1 MKKTFLNILIVCLC
15 VLAGFLVASLI
26 GNCHRKPEVRV
37 EYKTDTIRETK
48 IDTLTFY
55 KPSVK
60 RDTVIDYVFVPSD
73 TVLEVVQ
80 RHYFEDSA
88 YDAWVSGIEPLALDS
103 VRVYPKTEFVT
114 VTNTITNTIL
124 DERWRMY
131 GFGGFSHVCER
142 FVPEVGISIS
152 SPQKWLISAKIG
164 YDTKLGTT
172 YGINIGYKIF

>member
-1 MKKTFLNILIVCLC
+1 MKKSPFYLLLLGG
-15 VLAGFLVASLI
+15 VLMGFLI
-26 GNCHRKPEVRV
+26 GFFLKTGGEPVVRYIY
-37 EYKTDTIRETK
+37 ETDTIVESH
-48 IDTLTFY
+48 IDTLTEY
-55 KPSVK
+55 YPEPYA
-60 RDTVIDYVFVPSD
+60 DTVVEYVEVSGD
-73 TVLEVVQ
+73 TVLSVHQ
-80 RHYFEDSA
+80 KHYHSDST
-88 YDAWVSGIEPLALDS
+88 YDVWVSGIEPLSLDS
-103 VRVYPKTEFVT
+103 INVFNKTEFVT

-142 FVPEVGISIS
+142 FVPEVGVSIS

>member
-1 MKKTFLNILIVCLC
+1 MKKSPFYLLLLGG
-15 VLAGFLVASLI
+15 VLMGFLI
-26 GNCHRKPEVRV
+26 GFLLKTGGEPVVRYIY
-37 EYKTDTIRETK
+37 ETDTIVESH
-48 IDTLTFY
+48 IDTLTEY
-55 KPSVK
+55 YPEPYA
-60 RDTVIDYVFVPSD
+60 DTVVEYVEVSGD
-73 TVLEVVQ
+73 TVLSVHQ
-80 RHYFEDSA
+80 KHYHSDST
-88 YDAWVSGIEPLALDS
+88 YDVWVSGIEPLSLDS
-103 VRVYPKTEFVT
+103 INVFNKTEFVT

-142 FVPEVGISIS
+142 FVPEVGVSIS

>member
-1 MKKTFLNILIVCLC
+1 M
-15 VLAGFLVASLI
+15 GFLI
-26 GNCHRKPEVRV
+26 GFLLKTGGEPVVRYIY
-37 EYKTDTIRETK
+37 ETDTIVESH
-48 IDTLTFY
+48 IDTLTEY
-55 KPSVK
+55 YPEPYA
-60 RDTVIDYVFVPSD
+60 DTVVEYVEVSGD
-73 TVLEVVQ
+73 TVLSVHQ
-80 RHYFEDSA
+80 KHYHSDST
-88 YDAWVSGIEPLALDS
+88 YDVWVSGIEPLSLDS
-103 VRVYPKTEFVT
+103 INVFNKTEFVT

-142 FVPEVGISIS
+142 FVPEVGVSIS